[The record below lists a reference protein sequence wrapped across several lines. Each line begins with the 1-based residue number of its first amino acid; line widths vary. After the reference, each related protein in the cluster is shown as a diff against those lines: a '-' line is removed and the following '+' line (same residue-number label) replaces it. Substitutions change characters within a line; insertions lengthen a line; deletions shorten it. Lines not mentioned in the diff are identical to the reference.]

1 MWTIKLAVT
10 RKGAT
15 CYLIESLSAL
25 SRAFTTMTSPLHVP
39 RGLDICTSAGSSAI
53 TVTPNKMR
61 PSTCSSTLPLISL
74 LWLALAVH
82 LAQSWGWGP
91 YDSEWRKHVQPVH
104 HPHAELVYRVVVPR
118 NGSTPT
124 FSGNGTYTRANATGA
139 IPLGTSRPAPV
150 ANSSLDTSCGE
161 DSPLYNLQASRADGS
176 IFNGWWLRL
185 SGNQALFTSQKE
197 KATGFG
203 VNRGTKH
210 LCIPKAGNL
219 PLIAIVETALDIG
232 PLYFL
237 DANFSTGY
245 RPEYEPVVCDSLGG
259 DGSQLS
265 CSQDRKAAWSGC
277 GLQLE
282 LGAGPI
288 SNGTG
293 GAGGQN
299 CSSIALNAFQTS
311 NSALS

>member
-1 MWTIKLAVT
+1 
-10 RKGAT
+10 
-15 CYLIESLSAL
+15 
-25 SRAFTTMTSPLHVP
+25 MTSPFHVS
-39 RGLDICTSAGSSAI
+39 RGLDVCIQAAGPPDI
-53 TVTPNKMR
+53 TVTPSKMR
-61 PSTCSSTLPLISL
+61 PAACSSTLPLISL

-91 YDSEWRKHVQPVH
+91 YDKEWRKHVRPVH
-104 HPHAELVYRVVVPR
+104 HPELVYRVVVPR

-124 FSGNGTYTRANATGA
+124 FSGNGTTFARANATGA
-139 IPLGTSRPAPV
+139 VVPLTTSRPTPV
-150 ANSSLDTSCGE
+150 ANSSVDTSCGE
-161 DSPLYNLQASRADGS
+161 DSPLYNLQVSRADGS
-176 IFNGWWLRL
+176 IFDGWWLKL
-185 SGNQALFTSQKE
+185 SGNQALFTSQKD

-210 LCIPKAGNL
+210 LCIPKAANF
-219 PLIAIVETALDIG
+219 PLIAIVETRLDIG

-237 DANFSTGY
+237 DANFSTSY
-245 RPEYEPVVCDSLGG
+245 RPEYEPVVCDSLG

-265 CSQDRKAAWSGC
+265 CSQGKSTAWSGC

-282 LGAGPI
+282 LGTGSI

-299 CSSIALNAFQTS
+299 CSSIALNAFQAS

>member
-1 MWTIKLAVT
+1 
-10 RKGAT
+10 
-15 CYLIESLSAL
+15 
-25 SRAFTTMTSPLHVP
+25 MTSPFHVS
-39 RGLDICTSAGSSAI
+39 RGLDVCIQAAGPPDI
-53 TVTPNKMR
+53 TVTPSKMR
-61 PSTCSSTLPLISL
+61 PAACSPALPLTSL

-91 YDSEWRKHVQPVH
+91 YDSEWRKHVRPVH
-104 HPHAELVYRVVVPR
+104 HPELVYRVVVPR
-118 NGSTPT
+118 NGSTPA

-139 IPLGTSRPAPV
+139 VVPLTTSRPTPV
-150 ANSSLDTSCGE
+150 AANSSVDTSCGE
-161 DSPLYNLQASRADGS
+161 DSPLYNLQVSRADGS
-176 IFNGWWLRL
+176 IFDGWWLKL

-203 VNRGTKH
+203 VNLGTKH
-210 LCIPKAGNL
+210 LCIPKAANF
-219 PLIAIVETALDIG
+219 PLIAIVEARLDIG

-237 DANFSTGY
+237 DANFSTSY
-245 RPEYEPVVCDSLGG
+245 RPEYEPVVCDSLG

-265 CSQDRKAAWSGC
+265 CSQGKSTAWSGC

-282 LGAGPI
+282 LGTGSI

-293 GAGGQN
+293 GVGGGQN
-299 CSSIALNAFQTS
+299 CSSIALNAFQAS